1 MSLNQVYLKA
11 TTTAINLSYTNFTY
25 SGISVKWDHT
35 VCTSCPASAEHKSY
49 EIHLCCYMYQCIIPV
64 YGWITFH
71 WMESPQSVYPF
82 SLSRILWLHN
92 KPLKMKSSLTT
103 DHPVFH
109 SWICT
114 LWVARKGQLLPVLH
128 GVNWGASEAGGHLK
142 ARGWNP
148 LKAHSHAWRWMLAV
162 SWELSQALG
171 FPTAGQLGSENKHPK
186 RARQKCSIFR
196 T

>member
-1 MSLNQVYLKA
+1 MQWTKTILFNLLNKLCVKYQFSTVQSLSHVQLLVTPW
-11 TTTAINLSYTNFTY
+11 TTREA
-25 SGISVKWDHT
+25 SGVPFLRKDVAWL
-35 VCTSCPASAEHKSY
+35 SCPNSAGTLRS
-49 EIHLCCYMYQCIIPV
+49 
-64 YGWITFH
+64 
-71 WMESPQSVYPF
+71 
-82 SLSRILWLHN
+82 
-92 KPLKMKSSLTT
+92 
-103 DHPVFH
+103 VFH

-128 GVNWGASEAGGHLK
+128 GVNRGASEAGGHLK

-148 LKAHSHAWRWMLAV
+148 LKAHSHAWRWLLAV

-186 RARQKCSIFR
+186 RARRKCGVFR